1 MNNKGQT
8 LALFVILLPVLLL
21 LLVLIIDIGKV
32 IVEKLELNNINQ
44 IVLEYGLDNIE
55 KEDIYDEMLEL
66 VRLNKNDVDVIDI
79 NITSD
84 KISLTLIDSVDF
96 MFKKI
101 VDINR
106 FKIKSSYVGYIQDG
120 EKRIERV
127 GG

>member
-8 LALFVILLPVLLL
+8 LVLFVILLPVLLL

-32 IVEKLELNNINQ
+32 IVDKLELNNINQ

-55 KEDIYDEMLEL
+55 KENIYDEMVEL
-66 VRLNKNDVDVIDI
+66 VRLNKNDVDTIDI

-84 KISLTLIDSVDF
+84 KISLTLIDNVDF

>member
-1 MNNKGQT
+1 MNNRGQT

-44 IVLEYGLDNIE
+44 IVLEYGLDNVE
-55 KEDIYDEMLEL
+55 KENIYDEMLEL
-66 VRLNKNDVDVIDI
+66 VRLNKNDVDTIDI

>member
-1 MNNKGQT
+1 MNNRGQT

-44 IVLEYGLDNIE
+44 IVLEYGLDNVE
-55 KEDIYDEMLEL
+55 KENIYDEMLEL